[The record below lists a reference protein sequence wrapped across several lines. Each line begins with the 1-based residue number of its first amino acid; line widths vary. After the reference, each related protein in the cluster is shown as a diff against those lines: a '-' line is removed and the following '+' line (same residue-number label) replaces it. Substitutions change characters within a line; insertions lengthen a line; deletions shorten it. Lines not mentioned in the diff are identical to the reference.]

1 MKTIWNNFKV
11 AFAMYS
17 KIPMPPADWEKENM
31 KYALCFFPWVGLAVG
46 AVSAVLFWLLQQI
59 GAGSMLR
66 AAVLTAVPVL
76 VTGGIHLDG
85 YLDTMDALSS
95 WREKQRRLEIL
106 KDPHAG
112 AFAIIMGC
120 LYFVLYAGAAGELV
134 WKIFPAYAFGF
145 AVSRSFS
152 GLSIAF
158 FPNANPKG
166 TAAAFGMSAE
176 KKRTAA
182 VLVVTIFAV
191 TVLSASF
198 CVWAALDVLVVSALV
213 FCYYKWKSSK
223 YFGGITGDLAGYFLS
238 LCELAQLLVVG
249 LDQIRAAGQS
259 FPQGAAA
266 GIHNHFLALRLGQA
280 AQGGVEVPRHALG
293 HAAGNGHHFRL
304 PQLALVVRQEA
315 LQLLL
320 GDGVA
325 RLQELGALVCLP
337 VPDVDAAA
345 GLPPHLGKGRGDA
358 RGGNQALEELAVI
371 AAHKAHGG
379 DVPARQGGHPGD
391 IEPLAPGGVHHLLH
405 PADAV
410 GGQLFHQVQLVDGSV

>member
-46 AVSAVLFWLLQQI
+46 AVSAVLFWMLQQI

-158 FPNANPKG
+158 FPNANPYIMNRYTVCAERNSG
-166 TAAAFGMSAE
+166 SVWHERRE
-176 KKRTAA
+176 KKNGGGACCDD
-182 VLVVTIFAV
+182 
-191 TVLSASF
+191 F
-198 CVWAALDVLVVSALV
+198 CRDGALGFV
-213 FCYYKWKSSK
+213 
-223 YFGGITGDLAGYFLS
+223 
-238 LCELAQLLVVG
+238 
-249 LDQIRAAGQS
+249 
-259 FPQGAAA
+259 
-266 GIHNHFLALRLGQA
+266 LRLG
-280 AQGGVEVPRHALG
+280 GTGCTGCVG
-293 HAAGNGHHFRL
+293 TGI
-304 PQLALVVRQEA
+304 
-315 LQLLL
+315 LLL
-320 GDGVA
+320 
-325 RLQELGALVCLP
+325 
-337 VPDVDAAA
+337 
-345 GLPPHLGKGRGDA
+345 
-358 RGGNQALEELAVI
+358 
-371 AAHKAHGG
+371 
-379 DVPARQGGHPGD
+379 
-391 IEPLAPGGVHHLLH
+391 
-405 PADAV
+405 
-410 GGQLFHQVQLVDGSV
+410 

>member
-145 AVSRSFS
+145 AVSSSFS

-191 TVLSASF
+191 TALSASF
-198 CVWAALDVLVVSALV
+198 
-213 FCYYKWKSSK
+213 
-223 YFGGITGDLAGYFLS
+223 
-238 LCELAQLLVVG
+238 
-249 LDQIRAAGQS
+249 
-259 FPQGAAA
+259 
-266 GIHNHFLALRLGQA
+266 
-280 AQGGVEVPRHALG
+280 
-293 HAAGNGHHFRL
+293 
-304 PQLALVVRQEA
+304 
-315 LQLLL
+315 
-320 GDGVA
+320 
-325 RLQELGALVCLP
+325 
-337 VPDVDAAA
+337 
-345 GLPPHLGKGRGDA
+345 
-358 RGGNQALEELAVI
+358 
-371 AAHKAHGG
+371 
-379 DVPARQGGHPGD
+379 
-391 IEPLAPGGVHHLLH
+391 
-405 PADAV
+405 
-410 GGQLFHQVQLVDGSV
+410 

>member
-158 FPNANPKG
+158 FQMPIRKEQRQRWHERR
-166 TAAAFGMSAE
+166 E
-176 KKRTAA
+176 KKERRR
-182 VLVVTIFAV
+182 
-191 TVLSASF
+191 
-198 CVWAALDVLVVSALV
+198 C
-213 FCYYKWKSSK
+213 
-223 YFGGITGDLAGYFLS
+223 
-238 LCELAQLLVVG
+238 LL
-249 LDQIRAAGQS
+249 
-259 FPQGAAA
+259 
-266 GIHNHFLALRLGQA
+266 
-280 AQGGVEVPRHALG
+280 
-293 HAAGNGHHFRL
+293 
-304 PQLALVVRQEA
+304 
-315 LQLLL
+315 
-320 GDGVA
+320 
-325 RLQELGALVCLP
+325 
-337 VPDVDAAA
+337 
-345 GLPPHLGKGRGDA
+345 
-358 RGGNQALEELAVI
+358 
-371 AAHKAHGG
+371 
-379 DVPARQGGHPGD
+379 
-391 IEPLAPGGVHHLLH
+391 
-405 PADAV
+405 
-410 GGQLFHQVQLVDGSV
+410 

>member
-166 TAAAFGMSAE
+166 TAA
-176 KKRTAA
+176 
-182 VLVVTIFAV
+182 
-191 TVLSASF
+191 
-198 CVWAALDVLVVSALV
+198 LDVLVVSALV

-238 LCELAQLLVVG
+238 LCELAQLL
-249 LDQIRAAGQS
+249 S
-259 FPQGAAA
+259 
-266 GIHNHFLALRLGQA
+266 
-280 AQGGVEVPRHALG
+280 
-293 HAAGNGHHFRL
+293 
-304 PQLALVVRQEA
+304 LVV
-315 LQLLL
+315 LSL
-320 GDGVA
+320 GM
-325 RLQELGALVCLP
+325 ENW
-337 VPDVDAAA
+337 
-345 GLPPHLGKGRGDA
+345 K
-358 RGGNQALEELAVI
+358 
-371 AAHKAHGG
+371 
-379 DVPARQGGHPGD
+379 
-391 IEPLAPGGVHHLLH
+391 
-405 PADAV
+405 
-410 GGQLFHQVQLVDGSV
+410 

>member
-198 CVWAALDVLVVSALV
+198 CVWAALDVLVVWHWYSV
-213 FCYYKWKSSK
+213 
-223 YFGGITGDLAGYFLS
+223 I
-238 LCELAQLLVVG
+238 
-249 LDQIRAAGQS
+249 I
-259 FPQGAAA
+259 
-266 GIHNHFLALRLGQA
+266 
-280 AQGGVEVPRHALG
+280 
-293 HAAGNGHHFRL
+293 NGK
-304 PQLALVVRQEA
+304 AVSI
-315 LQLLL
+315 
-320 GDGVA
+320 
-325 RLQELGALVCLP
+325 
-337 VPDVDAAA
+337 
-345 GLPPHLGKGRGDA
+345 
-358 RGGNQALEELAVI
+358 LEELQEISQAISFRSVSWHSSCLLWYFLLEWRTGNEI
-371 AAHKAHGG
+371 SNWRGFSGKA
-379 DVPARQGGHPGD
+379 
-391 IEPLAPGGVHHLLH
+391 
-405 PADAV
+405 
-410 GGQLFHQVQLVDGSV
+410 

>member
-66 AAVLTAVPVL
+66 AAVLTA
-76 VTGGIHLDG
+76 
-85 YLDTMDALSS
+85 
-95 WREKQRRLEIL
+95 EKQRRLEIL

-191 TVLSASF
+191 TALSASF

-238 LCELAQLLVVG
+238 LCELAQLL
-249 LDQIRAAGQS
+249 S
-259 FPQGAAA
+259 
-266 GIHNHFLALRLGQA
+266 
-280 AQGGVEVPRHALG
+280 
-293 HAAGNGHHFRL
+293 
-304 PQLALVVRQEA
+304 LVV
-315 LQLLL
+315 LSL
-320 GDGVA
+320 GM
-325 RLQELGALVCLP
+325 ENW
-337 VPDVDAAA
+337 
-345 GLPPHLGKGRGDA
+345 K
-358 RGGNQALEELAVI
+358 
-371 AAHKAHGG
+371 
-379 DVPARQGGHPGD
+379 
-391 IEPLAPGGVHHLLH
+391 
-405 PADAV
+405 
-410 GGQLFHQVQLVDGSV
+410 

>member
-1 MKTIWNNFKV
+1 
-11 AFAMYS
+11 
-17 KIPMPPADWEKENM
+17 M

-95 WREKQRRLEIL
+95 WRDKQRRLEIL

-191 TVLSASF
+191 TALSASF

-238 LCELAQLLVVG
+238 LCELAQLL
-249 LDQIRAAGQS
+249 S
-259 FPQGAAA
+259 
-266 GIHNHFLALRLGQA
+266 
-280 AQGGVEVPRHALG
+280 
-293 HAAGNGHHFRL
+293 
-304 PQLALVVRQEA
+304 LVV
-315 LQLLL
+315 LSL
-320 GDGVA
+320 GM
-325 RLQELGALVCLP
+325 ENW
-337 VPDVDAAA
+337 
-345 GLPPHLGKGRGDA
+345 K
-358 RGGNQALEELAVI
+358 
-371 AAHKAHGG
+371 
-379 DVPARQGGHPGD
+379 
-391 IEPLAPGGVHHLLH
+391 
-405 PADAV
+405 
-410 GGQLFHQVQLVDGSV
+410 

>member
-66 AAVLTAVPVL
+66 AAGLTAVPVL

-152 GLSIAF
+152 GKHGGGACCDDLCRDGALSFI
-158 FPNANPKG
+158 
-166 TAAAFGMSAE
+166 
-176 KKRTAA
+176 
-182 VLVVTIFAV
+182 
-191 TVLSASF
+191 
-198 CVWAALDVLVVSALV
+198 
-213 FCYYKWKSSK
+213 
-223 YFGGITGDLAGYFLS
+223 
-238 LCELAQLLVVG
+238 
-249 LDQIRAAGQS
+249 
-259 FPQGAAA
+259 
-266 GIHNHFLALRLGQA
+266 LRLG
-280 AQGGVEVPRHALG
+280 GTGCTG
-293 HAAGNGHHFRL
+293 CIGTGI
-304 PQLALVVRQEA
+304 
-315 LQLLL
+315 LLL
-320 GDGVA
+320 
-325 RLQELGALVCLP
+325 
-337 VPDVDAAA
+337 
-345 GLPPHLGKGRGDA
+345 
-358 RGGNQALEELAVI
+358 
-371 AAHKAHGG
+371 
-379 DVPARQGGHPGD
+379 
-391 IEPLAPGGVHHLLH
+391 
-405 PADAV
+405 
-410 GGQLFHQVQLVDGSV
+410 